1 MQITKETSPRLK
13 GSRGR
18 KQRQRMRLQAKFK
31 SLLASIPQ
39 LEVVGGDPYFQSL
52 LDNLSKQPPSAIPV
66 QVIAAG
72 APMTIVGVPE
82 RIWMKPEPMSVLLKA
97 KHRMLEQH
105 RNCILVPQDAIQSNP
120 PAAVKLAELYRR
132 HPDAL
137 ANLGRTSCP
146 SQHLH
151 DPVGCAAHMMVA
163 GKPCPQVLH

>member
-1 MQITKETSPRLK
+1 MQITKSTSSRLK
-13 GSRGR
+13 GSRSR

-72 APMTIVGVPE
+72 APITIVGVPE

-97 KHRMLEQH
+97 KRSMLAQK
-105 RNCILVPQDAIQSNP
+105 RRCILVPQDAIQSNP
-120 PAAVKLAELYRR
+120 PAAVKLAQLYLQ
-132 HPDAL
+132 HPDAFVD
-137 ANLGRTSCP
+137 LGRTTCP

-151 DPVGCAAHMMVA
+151 DPIGCAAHMMVA
-163 GKPCPQVLH
+163 GKPCPEVLH